1 MWAHPAGG
9 LGIGFKGKRKLKG
22 QDAYVGL
29 NFLDCWRKILV
40 SCPRSPQPSL
50 CYKCPQQPRTIMAT
64 GHRTRQSKGGPSVG
78 EGYLPG
84 RPGVRSWRV
93 RKGLASALGGET
105 PPGRR
110 TKSRKDERA
119 YMTLA
124 MQAGWHGAR
133 QEVGQVTDCAL
144 EICEC

>member
-1 MWAHPAGG
+1 M
-9 LGIGFKGKRKLKG
+9 
-22 QDAYVGL
+22 
-29 NFLDCWRKILV
+29 
-40 SCPRSPQPSL
+40 
-50 CYKCPQQPRTIMAT
+50 
-64 GHRTRQSKGGPSVG
+64 
-78 EGYLPG
+78 
-84 RPGVRSWRV
+84 RSWRL

-133 QEVGQVTDCAL
+133 QEVGEVTDCAS
-144 EICEC
+144 EICQC